1 MFWGREGVD
10 SDGPLNKG
18 VGSRVRGDECGSG
31 ETHVPGEE
39 PMEARSGR
47 GKADSGTGEKGL
59 DLGQKRLKSPGFLQ
73 RDQKGPGGD
82 KFAAQAQ
89 AQGGR
94 KGPREHVTGPVTRT
108 PCGAGRR
115 PRASLTR
122 RDGGGAMLP
131 CTCAPTFF
139 HSSRAVPRTLRTL
152 RMPMKQKN
160 RTFCEPGGGS
170 R

>member
-39 PMEARSGR
+39 PMEARAGR
-47 GKADSGTGEKGL
+47 RKADSGTGEKGL

-94 KGPREHVTGPVTRT
+94 KGPQGTRYRT
-108 PCGAGRR
+108 
-115 PRASLTR
+115 SHQ
-122 RDGGGAMLP
+122 D
-131 CTCAPTFF
+131 
-139 HSSRAVPRTLRTL
+139 TLRG
-152 RMPMKQKN
+152 RQVPASVP
-160 RTFCEPGGGS
+160 EPP
-170 R
+170 